1 MAKKDTANKPEVS
14 DDIITRV
21 GQDKLSDLKS
31 DSEDFLDEL
40 KHNFGVNIYDAL
52 TEVGWIDAIAKTQ
65 IDGLDPKA
73 FFEAIEYKLID
84 SPQEELET
92 FRDALEDNLSEQ
104 VENIPYLEDIK
115 TALEQDDPEAYIK
128 DQVTTKVGEL
138 ETGAKNKAIDFV
150 IDSLDL
156 PINLT
161 RTARGV
167 LFDKDI
173 YSGDKLT
180 INYSG
185 GKPFDGDYSQDVNYR
200 YTNEDGKWGDLNLT
214 SKGTST
220 YEYNK
225 GPIDLSLS
233 RRPGGDTRGEFKYS
247 QDFDFGNK
255 GKFGIEASIND
266 LLQTN
271 IALGYKY
278 VSPRTGA
285 WFQASYNPNN
295 PNQQQELK
303 FDTPILT
310 PNGYIDSQMINNSFN
325 LEFGIPLG
333 AERRN
338 NRSRSQSSYSPRSD
352 VEQTIF
358 RPSTAY
364 KGPSINPETGLQE
377 FNLKS
382 SERIKEIE
390 KEYGVKIKP
399 FPDELIKF
407 LPRNTR
413 ADFFGAYIGRD
424 GKLVFLDD
432 ITNSKN
438 PRIERINGQIY
449 LPEDEVDVLT
459 KIANSR
465 KEEIKIVKEG
475 TRNIPDARG
484 FHSGLDDQSKFI
496 DQEIIDAGRMGSAA
510 AIEYAKDRGRNVY
523 GQRMSVLP
531 ERGKGEIYR
540 IRGLDTEAGEE
551 PLPLSYKYRT
561 EPKPGD
567 QYTPFRK
574 SSIMKDGS
582 VSAHAVYNPQTDTIV
597 YDDDE
602 ITKYDNPYPNTF
614 RTYKDYVDH
623 HELYHRGP
631 GPGGAGGFK
640 DHETMDKYFDE
651 LEKSNVSTGLQKLT
665 GIANQPPQDDVEMQ
679 KDIEKIEDKG
689 RKGDTALVHVT
700 PGEMIVT
707 PEMVNDDPEFKAVLE
722 KKYAEYG
729 IDPGQATVGDQKA
742 STNSS
747 TGLEEFNLLSPG
759 EGSMARSPTTRRNSM
774 KVDATSGTLTR
785 PMVYQ
790 PESIDT
796 MGEAFRAGI
805 NSGWNNIKAQ
815 NKNTM
820 AAINALLGDEVAER
834 NYLREGNIL
843 EEQSGLALAGL
854 DSTFSSAIEEGNIH
868 DFFLNTASA
877 VGQFIPSLAASLAEA
892 IAVGGVVVGGTV
904 LSRGTATPA
913 LLSGVG
919 ALSTARR
926 AATATKTARIMQ
938 RTRPGMDKMDV
949 EDLLER
955 AYRNQVQVQKGK
967 APNFP
972 FTPQELQDLDEI
984 YGALRSLKRSRRFTQ
999 GAVLGAYSQEQRMG
1013 TGIAYSDYADQGMG
1027 GTDGAIKS
1035 ILQGQ
1040 AFGAIGVGS
1049 EIAVAGI
1056 TLKRLRQARTAKKSK
1071 TSDPFKFEAVPP
1083 HSMFKD
1089 FATIAAVTGTSEAL
1103 AESLQEE
1110 LSIQQKLRID
1120 DDYTKEQA
1128 SVDRVNAFFAGL
1140 MGGLGVGGGLGSG
1153 TAVMNKVRNYHARNI
1168 ADREMFRI
1176 LSNRENL
1183 AKIGRVMAERPKAI
1197 RGQFADMKNP
1207 NSAIDSVFVDIDSK
1221 KAWIKEQGRI
1231 EKMFGADELIS
1242 VATPTGAFFTTN
1254 PRKATR
1260 LANIMDSGYKFHT
1273 GILEDFLADA
1283 LGYSRSRDPGDDVVV
1298 GLYNEKLQEFTKY
1311 QSAQENVEGDV
1322 EAAKAAMNK
1331 LRMALDPKQYT
1342 IKVQTLAQHRRFRQ
1356 KGVDKGTTPASA
1368 RKELYQTDE
1377 TMSEMNTDQDD
1388 RGVEGDRGRVDPN
1401 VTAANIDIRK
1411 GKIDRQ
1417 TREAFDAYIQED
1429 YKLPINYSDLVFFVE
1444 NSKKLVRAKD
1454 KKQIR
1459 KTLGKNRQR
1468 YLEIYKDLTNAESM
1482 GRGDVFT
1489 QEDRE
1494 YLQRIS
1500 TDFTSLV
1507 SSMEDLL
1514 EELAVTGQALQQ
1526 EDSIGSSIARDE
1538 FGSRE
1543 VMNLPL
1549 VGVSEVLTRTNIT
1562 GEKQDQKTAKAPIK
1576 ENDPTVMK
1584 RGGSGTAQN
1593 PFIDPTKIKGK
1604 GGIGT
1609 KGFRISK
1616 EDPKAHG
1623 NSVNGINNL
1632 IHATL
1637 KEEFNAQKP
1646 FLTKG
1651 AIEMFKRRAA
1661 ETEQN
1666 TQFEFLRFVDTRDLK
1681 ALRTAT
1687 AANEPFVAPQRDPK
1701 KDAKRSYVIVRM
1713 KPEAEQFREVTR
1725 ENVDIF
1731 RNVKEDLATR
1741 FEQAYQR
1748 TRGKNYKDDIYFY
1761 IQNLDPA
1768 AKSKVARPVDMS
1780 VLIEGV
1786 SRLSKILGRREQ
1798 EEFTNPQA
1806 QRLSAFID
1814 TIDLLTE
1821 NNYSIEYEPYA
1832 QAKKESKP
1840 EDRFTIDDAEYR
1852 PLQRGEVRPRKPEV
1866 GPPSPIVKVNKVL
1879 DAIATDPFGAGES
1892 ILKIRIP
1899 KYELAMDPAAEQ
1911 IKYLRRQFGLVKLAK
1926 DYYTRDLFA
1935 EVNTP
1940 FVQLLD
1946 RLGQNNPTID
1956 TSTVLP
1962 LLKNVKQTNMAEMS
1976 LEQLED
1982 LQDNI
1987 EDVLTV
1993 TYGIIDTGAFTN
2005 YAISQDPN
2013 LKITPGLML
2022 ALKKKG
2028 IENRS
2033 ETAKQAFGRLVRQDG
2048 TLVALLT
2055 EISKVVSA
2063 INAQDIRNN
2072 PGVLVDSSKP
2082 LGQPGAEVIPG
2093 SKRLVGERA
2102 APDRTQYD
2110 KFMGPKYVGRGY
2122 YQAFINDLKKEGKSN
2137 AEIKNISSQIRE
2149 VHVYDLQTDYP
2160 QLGIEGIEK
2169 DGSTLS
2175 LTPEGENRLKSL
2187 EPTATRLMVGNHGVY
2202 IEMNEPADVGKFVKK
2217 RLQYNEY
2224 TRDGVKLY
2232 DQFKTVNYANYKPG
2246 KWYADPKEYSDLKKL
2261 PLPSGIESTTTT
2273 QQTRTE
2279 LEDLT
2284 GFEQVG
2290 RLETET
2296 IPGRRVGRPSK
2307 QPKDGVGPAQPDFV
2321 QEPGQEFT
2329 QLVTEQETT
2338 QVQPREIA
2346 FDYKGTGNIPA
2357 TYKPDRITGSLDK
2370 SPAGTINRDAPIG
2383 TYVDDIAQITMERAT
2398 APLDDTGLYMTD
2410 DPAMGAPV
2418 DNSAIK
2424 MDIRDRNLF
2433 ESYQE
2438 QQGKEYRGRDK
2449 YADMSRVTKK
2459 GTKPKLKDFNKYDK
2473 KTQLFLTRDKRI
2485 IKEVEDNFKEALK
2498 ERAKKMGA
2506 GTSVTRAKLPF
2517 RKQIINNLIAGAR
2530 QLGLETNLKI
2540 IAAETSFADSQ
2551 LSPDV
2556 KETINQEQFEKSRQD
2571 LLDKTDKAA
2580 KTISYEDFD
2589 VILMKTSDVMSE
2601 GQYYSAFL
2609 KELGNSLTFQE
2620 LERSIKVPAVRKK
2633 LLQDFEKKLEGENV
2647 PESYK
2652 GDDGFENFLADQW
2665 SIEIR
2670 KTLGLD
2676 VDGTAYDSMS
2686 GPTKAWFK
2694 RLTNSQKKLYNK
2706 LNPAQRKR
2714 LQIDETFEEYAAD
2727 LRDAVANPEAQK
2739 LHYKTKAKI
2748 ESQIEN
2754 ILGPETAT
2762 DKELRKLMRQAQSI
2776 LRSRKLPRWMQKVF
2790 LSSDTRMRNYTS
2802 HPTAGEELAN
2812 FWNQDPRT
2820 VSKSGIS
2827 GVYTRKNRRA
2837 NALHNTAAKKLGVV
2851 NGWLYSKLTADQKK
2865 SVDLA
2870 ADDTKDANVLTPEA
2884 QAVRTFLQEDVYK
2897 KLNLER
2903 FGVPNRKNFFPRDV
2917 LVAEIAGNEALQE
2930 KTREV
2935 LQKYNPKATKKQ
2947 IDKDV
2952 AYLIK
2957 SGDGGL
2963 EITADSEIE
2972 VGLLK
2977 DRKKLWSNVPNKALM
2992 DAGLAAPA
3000 EVALQKYLAN
3010 VAMKYEFE
3018 QSGGKKALDRILNKL
3033 NEAEREDA
3041 KKVIA
3046 SMNGK
3051 TPPIENGLLKVFNNV
3066 MLPLNVITLLAF
3078 TVLASLQDTAG
3089 PILRSRGT
3097 AKISDVSKVIKDMM
3111 KNPTQAADFAREI
3124 GVIGVDA
3131 MSSFFIYAG
3140 EQNFMNQTAK
3150 DVSDVWFRITGLE
3163 AYTKFTRVFAVGMG
3177 TRFLQDHARKAKD
3190 GDKTSQLYL
3199 KELNVTADQV
3209 LAWEKGKANKA
3220 TREVVNN
3227 ALAQF
3232 VDESIVRPNPAQRPT
3247 YANDPRWAT
3256 IWQLKSFFYAYGK
3269 TIVFPTLKEAHRG
3282 FVNQG
3287 MGAGAMPLLLM
3298 AGILIPIT
3306 MLGLEIREATKA
3318 MLAWLLPGI
3327 DPNDPGVNYFKSDKM
3342 STGEYMTEI
3351 IDRSGMLGPL
3361 SLALPIFSADHRYGK
3376 PFWVPPLGPTAERIY
3391 DARPWDF
3398 EMRTV
3403 DFIPVYSQLDTRA
3416 LGR

>member
-1 MAKKDTANKPEVS
+1 MAKVKDAMNPSTEAQLIGALPPDQPEVS
-14 DDIITRV
+14 DSVVTRV
-21 GQDKLSDLKS
+21 GKSKLSDLKL
-31 DSEDFLDEL
+31 DSEDFINQL
-40 KHNFGVNIYDAL
+40 KHNFGFNIYEAL
-52 TEVGWIDAIAKTQ
+52 KEVGWIEDIARTQ
-65 IDGLDPKA
+65 IDGLDPST
-73 FFEAIEYKLID
+73 FFEGVENKIKSGTVKEITDFKK
-84 SPQEELET
+84 
-92 FRDALEDNLSEQ
+92 ALEDNITEQ
-104 VENIPYLEDIK
+104 FKNIPYLDDVK
-115 TALEQDDPEAYIK
+115 LALDQDDPEAYLK
-128 DQVTTKVGEL
+128 DKVTTKIGEL
-138 ETGAKNKAIDFV
+138 ETNAKTKAIDYV
-150 IDSLDL
+150 IDSLNL
-156 PINLT
+156 PLNL
-161 RTARGV
+161 RQTAQGV

-173 YSGDKLT
+173 YSGDNLT
-180 INYSG
+180 VNYSG
-185 GKPFDGDYSQDVNYR
+185 GKNFDGDYNQEVNYR
-200 YTNEDGKWGDLNLT
+200 YTNKDGKWGDVDL
-214 SKGTST
+214 SSDKTST
-220 YEYNK
+220 YKYNK
-225 GPIDLSLS
+225 GPIDFSLS
-233 RRPGGDTRGEFKYS
+233 RRPKGDTRGEFKYS
-247 QDFDFGNK
+247 QGFDVGQ
-255 GKFGIEASIND
+255 GGRFGIEASIND
-266 LLQTN
+266 LLETSV
-271 IALGYKY
+271 ALGYRY
-278 VSPRTGA
+278 ESPKTGA
-285 WFQASYNPNN
+285 WFSASYNPNN
-295 PNQQQELK
+295 PKKDK
-303 FDTPILT
+303 FEFKNPILT
-310 PNGYIDSQMINNSFN
+310 PNGFINETTLESPFSI
-325 LEFGIPLG
+325 EFGMPLG
-333 AERRN
+333 AGRK
-338 NRSRSQSSYSPRSD
+338 NRKTSTSFSPNI
-352 VEQTIF
+352 EQTVY

-364 KGPSINPETGLQE
+364 QGPTINPETGLQE
-377 FNLKS
+377 FNLKGNKHG
-382 SERIKEIE
+382 KEINEMVSILKRQGINLVPYDKENPSTVKQKFMDKWFETIGENKRAFVLPTKLVGKEIDINIPLDYYEDLDNFKRIVAEELKHVPHIQESKFKSLIHIAKDFGKQKLSQIPQNMLWDAYGAMPDDIQSKLWDDPTFRKVAE
-390 KEYGVKIKP
+390 KTAGVVKP
-399 FPDELIKF
+399 RYQTEGMLEHDVHAVPNETILKQFGLKSGI
-407 LPRNTR
+407 PRNDPHS
-413 ADFFGAYIGRD
+413 A
-424 GKLVFLDD
+424 GKHEVQPYTMETEEKPNVFTAIQKLGMAS
-432 ITNSKN
+432 TSPPQK
-438 PRIERINGQIY
+438 
-449 LPEDEVDVLT
+449 
-459 KIANSR
+459 
-465 KEEIKIVKEG
+465 
-475 TRNIPDARG
+475 
-484 FHSGLDDQSKFI
+484 
-496 DQEIIDAGRMGSAA
+496 QEFEPMAA
-510 AIEYAKDRGRNVY
+510 
-523 GQRMSVLP
+523 
-531 ERGKGEIYR
+531 
-540 IRGLDTEAGEE
+540 
-551 PLPLSYKYRT
+551 T
-561 EPKPGD
+561 EP
-567 QYTPFRK
+567 
-574 SSIMKDGS
+574 
-582 VSAHAVYNPQTDTIV
+582 
-597 YDDDE
+597 
-602 ITKYDNPYPNTF
+602 
-614 RTYKDYVDH
+614 
-623 HELYHRGP
+623 
-631 GPGGAGGFK
+631 
-640 DHETMDKYFDE
+640 TMQE
-651 LEKSNVSTGLQKLT
+651 
-665 GIANQPPQDDVEMQ
+665 
-679 KDIEKIEDKG
+679 DIDRIEDKG
-689 RKGDTALVHVT
+689 RKGDTSLVHVT
-700 PGEMIVT
+700 PGEMIIT
-707 PEMVNDDPEFKAVLE
+707 PEMVNDDPEFKAMLD
-722 KKYAEYG
+722 KKYAQYG
-729 IDPGQATVGDQKA
+729 IDPGQATVGSQKA
-742 STNSS
+742 ATNTS
-747 TGLEEFNLLSPG
+747 TGLEEFNLVSPS
-759 EGSMARSPTTRRNSM
+759 EGSMARSPNTRRNSM
-774 KVDATSGTLTR
+774 KVDMYSGTRAR

-790 PESIDT
+790 PETIDT
-796 MGEAFRAGI
+796 MGKAFSAGVS
-805 NSGWNNIKAQ
+805 SGYDNIRAQ
-815 NKNTM
+815 NKNM
-820 AAINALLGDEVAER
+820 RAALAALRGDDIAER
-834 NYLREGNIL
+834 NFLREGNRL
-843 EEQSGLALAGL
+843 EEQSGLELAGL

-877 VGQFIPSLAASLAEA
+877 TGQFIPSLAASLAEA
-892 IAVGGVVVGGTV
+892 IVVGGIVVGGTV
-904 LSRGTATPA
+904 LSRGTATPGLVA
-913 LLSGVG
+913 AVG
-919 ALSTARR
+919 TAS
-926 AATATKTARIMQ
+926 AARKATVATKTARMMQ

-967 APNFP
+967 TPNFP
-972 FTPQELQDLDEI
+972 FNNQELADLDEI
-984 YGALRSLKRSRRFTQ
+984 YASLRSLKRSRRFTQ

-1027 GTDGAIKS
+1027 GMQDAIKS
-1035 ILQGQ
+1035 IAQGQ
-1040 AFGAIGVGS
+1040 LFGAIGVGS
-1049 EIAVAGI
+1049 EVAVAGI
-1056 TLKRLRQARTAKKSK
+1056 TLKRLRQSKNARRSK
-1071 TSDPFKFEAVPP
+1071 QNTDPFRFEAIPAN
-1083 HSMFKD
+1083 SMFKD
-1089 FATIAAVTGTSEAL
+1089 FATITAVTGSSEAL

-1110 LSIQQKLRID
+1110 LSIQQKIRID

-1128 SVDRVNAFFAGL
+1128 QVDRVNAFFAGL
-1140 MGGLGVGGGLGSG
+1140 MGGIGVGGGLGSG

-1168 ADREMFRI
+1168 ADREMFNI
-1176 LSNRENL
+1176 LSKRENL
-1183 AKIGRVMAERPKAI
+1183 AKLGRVMGERRKAI

-1207 NSAIDSVFVDIDSK
+1207 NSPIDSQFTDIDSK
-1221 KAWIKEQGRI
+1221 KAWIKEQAAI
-1231 EKMFGADELIS
+1231 EKMFGPDELIS

-1254 PRKATR
+1254 PRKAAR

-1322 EAAKAAMNK
+1322 EAAKTAMNK
-1331 LRMALDPKQYT
+1331 LRGALDPKQYT

-1356 KGVDKGTTPASA
+1356 KGVDKGTTPASV
-1368 RKELYQTDE
+1368 RKELFQTDE

-1388 RGVEGDRGRVDPN
+1388 RGVEGDRGRADPN
-1401 VTAANIDIRK
+1401 VSAANIDIRK
-1411 GKIDRQ
+1411 GNINRQ

-1444 NSKKLVRAKD
+1444 NSKKLVRAKN

-1468 YLEIYKDLTNAESM
+1468 YLDIYKDLTNAENM
-1482 GRGDVFT
+1482 GRGNVFT

-1494 YLQRIS
+1494 YLQKIN
-1500 TDFTSLV
+1500 TDFTTLV

-1543 VMNLPL
+1543 IMNLPL
-1549 VGVSEVLTRTNIT
+1549 VGVSEVLTRTNVT
-1562 GEKQDQKTAKAPIK
+1562 GTKEDQKTARAPIK
-1576 ENDPTVMK
+1576 EADPTVMK

-1623 NSVNGINNL
+1623 NSVNGINSL

-1661 ETEQN
+1661 ETQQN

-1681 ALRTAT
+1681 DLRTAT
-1687 AANEPFVAPQRDPK
+1687 AANQTFTPPQRDPK

-1713 KPEAEQFREVTR
+1713 KPEAEQFRELTR
-1725 ENVDIF
+1725 ENVNVF
-1731 RNVKEDLATR
+1731 RNIKEDLATR

-1748 TRGKNYKDDIYFY
+1748 TRGKNYKDDVYFY
-1761 IQNLDPA
+1761 LQNLDPA

-1786 SRLSKILGRREQ
+1786 SKLSKILGRREQ

-1814 TIDLLTE
+1814 TIDLLNE
-1821 NNYSIEYEPYA
+1821 SNYSIEYEPYA
-1832 QAKKESKP
+1832 GGKKESKP
-1840 EDRFTIDDAEYR
+1840 EDRFKISDMESR
-1852 PLQRGEVRPRKPEV
+1852 PLREGEIRPRKPEV
-1866 GPPSPIVKVNKVL
+1866 GPPSPIIKVNKVL
-1879 DAIATDPFGAGES
+1879 DDVTTDPYGPGES

-1899 KYELAMDPAAEQ
+1899 KFERSLDPMKEQ
-1911 IKYLRRQFGLVKLAK
+1911 IRYLRKQFGLVKLAK
-1926 DYYTRDLFA
+1926 DYYTRNLFS

-1940 FVQLLD
+1940 FVQLLN
-1946 RLGQNNPTID
+1946 RFGQTNPTID
-1956 TSTVLP
+1956 ISTVLP
-1962 LLKNVKQTNMAEMS
+1962 LLSNIKQTNMAEMS
-1976 LEQLED
+1976 LKELEQ

-1993 TYGIIDTGAFTN
+1993 NYGIIDMS
-2005 YAISQDPN
+2005 AITDFALSNNPDT
-2013 LKITPGLML
+2013 KITPGLFNN
-2022 ALKKKG
+2022 LKEKAMGK
-2028 IENRS
+2028 RS
-2033 ETAKQAFGRLVRQDG
+2033 ETARSAFMNLVRQDG
-2048 TLVALLT
+2048 TLIALLT
-2055 EISKVVSA
+2055 EVTKVVSA

-2072 PGVLVDSSKP
+2072 PGELVDSSRL

-2093 SKRLVGERA
+2093 SKRV
-2102 APDRTQYD
+2102 
-2110 KFMGPKYVGRGY
+2110 V
-2122 YQAFINDLKKEGKSN
+2122 
-2137 AEIKNISSQIRE
+2137 
-2149 VHVYDLQTDYP
+2149 
-2160 QLGIEGIEK
+2160 
-2169 DGSTLS
+2169 
-2175 LTPEGENRLKSL
+2175 
-2187 EPTATRLMVGNHGVY
+2187 
-2202 IEMNEPADVGKFVKK
+2202 
-2217 RLQYNEY
+2217 
-2224 TRDGVKLY
+2224 
-2232 DQFKTVNYANYKPG
+2232 KPG
-2246 KWYADPKEYSDLKKL
+2246 E
-2261 PLPSGIESTTTT
+2261 TTRTT

-2296 IPGRRVGRPSK
+2296 IPGRRVALPSK
-2307 QPKDGVGPAQPDFV
+2307 QPGDGIGPPQPAFA
-2321 QEPGQEFT
+2321 QEPGKEYKT
-2329 QLVTEQETT
+2329 LLTEKETETT
-2338 QVQPREIA
+2338 TPTEVA
-2346 FDYKGTGNIPA
+2346 FDYKGAGNIPA
-2357 TYKPDRITGSLDK
+2357 TYKPDRVTGSLEK
-2370 SPAGTINRDAPIG
+2370 APAGTINRDAPIG
-2383 TYVDDIAQITMERAT
+2383 TYVDDIAQITMERST
-2398 APLDDTGLYMTD
+2398 AALDDSGLYMTD

-2418 DNSAIK
+2418 DNSAVK
-2424 MDIRDRNLF
+2424 MDVRDRALF

-2459 GTKPKLKDFNKYDK
+2459 GTKPKLRDFNKYDK
-2473 KTQLFLTRDKRI
+2473 KTQLFLTKDKKVI
-2485 IKEVEDNFKEALK
+2485 QEVEDNFKQALK
-2498 ERAKKMGA
+2498 DRAEKMGA
-2506 GTSVTRAKLPF
+2506 GSSLTRAKLPF

-2540 IAAETSFADSQ
+2540 IAAETSFTDSQ
-2551 LSPDV
+2551 LSNDV
-2556 KETINQEQFEKSRQD
+2556 KATIDQEQFEQKRQD
-2571 LLDKTDKAA
+2571 LLDQTDKAA
-2580 KTISYEDFD
+2580 KTLSYQDFD

-2620 LERSIKVPAVRKK
+2620 LERSIKVPAIRKK

-2647 PESYK
+2647 PENYK

-2670 KTLGLD
+2670 KTLGLE

-2694 RLTNSQKKLYNK
+2694 RLTNSQKKLYDK

-2739 LHYKTKAKI
+2739 IHYKTKAKI

-2754 ILGPETAT
+2754 ILGPETVT
-2762 DKELRKLMRQAQSI
+2762 DKELRKLMAQAQSI
-2776 LRSRKLPRWMQKVF
+2776 LRSKTLPRWMQKVF
-2790 LSSDTRMRNYTS
+2790 LSSDTRFRNYKS

-2837 NALHNTAAKKLGVV
+2837 ATLHNTVAKKLGVK
-2851 NGWLYSKLTADQKK
+2851 NGWLYSTLSADQKK

-2870 ADDTKDANVLTPEA
+2870 ADDTKDASVLTPEA
-2884 QAVRTFLQEDVYK
+2884 QAVRKFLQEDVYK
-2897 KLNLER
+2897 KLNLEKY
-2903 FGVPNRKNFFPRDV
+2903 GVGNRKNFFPRDV
-2917 LVAEIAGNEALQE
+2917 LVAEIAGNEALQA
-2930 KTREV
+2930 KAREV
-2935 LQKYNPKATKKQ
+2935 LQKDNPKATAAEVAAS
-2947 IDKDV
+2947 V
-2952 AYLIK
+2952 AYLVK

-2963 EITADSEIE
+2963 EVTADTEIE

-2977 DRKKLWSNVPNKALM
+2977 ERKKLWDNVSNKALM

-3000 EVALQKYLAN
+3000 EVALQKYLDK

-3018 QSGGKKALDRILNKL
+3018 QAGGKKALDRILNKL

-3041 KKVIA
+3041 KKIIN

-3051 TPPIENGLLKVFNNV
+3051 TPPIENGLLKTFNNI

-3089 PILRSRGT
+3089 PVLRSRGT

-3150 DVSDVWFRITGLE
+3150 NVSDVWFRITGLE

-3220 TREVVNN
+3220 TRELVNN

-3282 FVNQG
+3282 FVNDG

-3298 AGILIPIT
+3298 AGILVPIT
-3306 MLGLEIREATKA
+3306 MLGLEIREASKA
-3318 MLAWLLPGI
+3318 MLSWLLPGI
-3327 DPNDPGVNYFKSDKM
+3327 SPNDPGVNYFKSDKM

-3351 IDRSGMLGPL
+3351 LDRSGMLGPL

-3376 PFWVPPLGPTAERIY
+3376 PFWVPPLGPTAERVY

-3403 DFIPVYSQLDTRA
+3403 DFVPVYSQLDTRG